1 MKRLSTKESKRETRE
16 SRDWDCTDL
25 TVAGMATGVGIPV
38 LMAANV
44 GAILSDDDLTFDKD
58 AHDARVKKLKG
69 KRAKGIPAKK
79 PREYFK
85 ISYDNEGHPKVS
97 TLVDVDPYNLE
108 ERYEMLMREV

>member
-1 MKRLSTKESKRETRE
+1 MGFFNNVKNIKDKALESGYIQEIE
-16 SRDWDCTDL
+16 EL
-25 TVAGMATGVGIPV
+25 QGV
-38 LMAANV
+38 
-44 GAILSDDDLTFDKD
+44 FDKID
-58 AHDARVKKLKG
+58 EQADIERENKRAEREHFESLSIDETVEYKRIQG